1 MIITFEDK
9 DLEELIITGKNR
21 KYKDIAKDFLLVK
34 KIVKT
39 YEILKHSENIKQV
52 AQHSFLHYEKLR
64 YGYSGKSSVRP
75 FGSKRVERLIFEEKE
90 NKIEIT
96 ILELDNT
103 HYGNKK

>member
-1 MIITFEDK
+1 MIIIFKDK

-21 KYKDIAKDFLLVK
+21 KYKNIARDFDLVK
-34 KIVKT
+34 KLVKT
-39 YEILKHSENIKQV
+39 YEILKHSESIKQV
-52 AQHSFLHYEKLR
+52 ALHSFLHYEKLKHE
-64 YGYSGKSSVRP
+64 YSGKSCVRP
-75 FGSKRVERLIFEEKE
+75 FGNKRVERLIFTEND